1 MNNNK
6 IHEVEKSTIINA
18 KQCLIKLHRSSVTTC
33 RADKN
38 PYRHDG
44 RADKDTYRHD
54 GRAYNLSLYVY
65 ATQQL
70 IITTRYL
77 FKLKDL

>member
-1 MNNNK
+1 M
-6 IHEVEKSTIINA
+6 
-18 KQCLIKLHRSSVTTC
+18 RRFSVAQGLNELSYTDQSHSC

-54 GRAYNLSLYVY
+54 GLAYSLSLNKMS
-65 ATQQL
+65 TQ
-70 IITTRYL
+70 YSGM
-77 FKLKDL
+77 DLNGRPVARGD